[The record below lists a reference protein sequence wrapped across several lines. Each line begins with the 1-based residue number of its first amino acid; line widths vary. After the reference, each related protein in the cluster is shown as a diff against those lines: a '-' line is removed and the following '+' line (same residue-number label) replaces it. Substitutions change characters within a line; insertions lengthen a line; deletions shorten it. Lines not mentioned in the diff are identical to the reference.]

1 MCFSYITDNIT
12 ILNKNV
18 LKNFSIGINL
28 TFANLYFLGLYQKLY
43 KSQSKTCYADS
54 LKIIFFSLAL

>member
-28 TFANLYFLGLYQKLY
+28 MFANLYLLSLYQKLY

-54 LKIIFFSLAL
+54 LKKYIF